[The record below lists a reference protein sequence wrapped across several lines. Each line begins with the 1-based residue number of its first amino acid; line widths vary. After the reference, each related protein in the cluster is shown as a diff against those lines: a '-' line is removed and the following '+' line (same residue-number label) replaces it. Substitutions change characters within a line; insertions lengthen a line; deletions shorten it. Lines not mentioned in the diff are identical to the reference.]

1 MLDIL
6 EEEQVLERN
15 RNTAAILNRRAEGL
29 RSHRRVAHFRN
40 TGMIWAFDVR
50 EAKPGFAQD
59 FHRRAVEA
67 GVLLR
72 PLGATVYW
80 MPPYVIGEVEIDF
93 LLSAVTRLLD
103 VASR

>member
-6 EEEQVLERN
+6 EEEKVLERN
-15 RNTAAILNRRAEGL
+15 RNTAAILNRRAENL

-50 EAKPGFAQD
+50 EAKPGFSRD
-59 FHRRAVEA
+59 FYRRAVET

-80 MPPYVIGEVEIDF
+80 MPPYVIGEPEIDF
-93 LLSAVTRLLD
+93 LLDAVTRLLD
-103 VASR
+103 GG